1 LFFDIWLKHLSIQ
14 PNRIFTTFLYP
25 RDSSLHRFDSPLPT
39 IRSAYLFNSFE
50 EKEHGLVISAVDY
63 RLIRPERSADTR
75 HRKTEGATMTFYI
88 LGGIVA
94 LGLMVYLV
102 IALLKPELFS

>member
-1 LFFDIWLKHLSIQ
+1 MLTYSNTHAR
-14 PNRIFTTFLYP
+14 RIFTTFLHL

-39 IRSAYLFNSFE
+39 IRSAFLFNSCE
-50 EKEHGLVISAVDY
+50 EKEHGLVLSAVDY
-63 RLIRPERSADTR
+63 RLIRPERFADTR